1 MTQSSQTLGKNWM
14 NRIEKKYFHSAML
27 QNILSSTKFNTA
39 NRMMRKK
46 VAKEFRRKYNLPE
59 FSVSFVFQL
68 NTFIF

>member
-1 MTQSSQTLGKNWM
+1 
-14 NRIEKKYFHSAML
+14 ML

-68 NTFIF
+68 NTFIFLNQT